1 MKIKHEM
8 NVQVLRVI
16 NKWQIRWRHCC
27 NKLTLCSNAIHSVNY
42 PGYKCVILGDFNF
55 QCDVSHRGFREFMP
69 VTNNLNLCVC
79 DSLDAN
85 SVGFT
90 YSHSTLEHKSLIDH
104 VFVNNDLLSCVGNY
118 RIVQEA
124 TNLSDHLP
132 ILFTARCT
140 LVQSAVLR
148 SHVVCLS
155 VRLSVCL

>member
-1 MKIKHEM
+1 
-8 NVQVLRVI
+8 
-16 NKWQIRWRHCC
+16 
-27 NKLTLCSNAIHSVNY
+27 
-42 PGYKCVILGDFNF
+42 
-55 QCDVSHRGFREFMP
+55 MP

-124 TNLSDHLP
+124 TNLSDYLP
-132 ILFTARCT
+132 ILFSLPVTCNASAFSGAKAKTPVYVYRWDNGDLSLYNLLSGDLLSRIYHPSNSTDSESECC
-140 LVQSAVLR
+140 QSTCHLDIDI
-148 SHVVCLS
+148 
-155 VRLSVCL
+155 